1 MCFTESLVLFI
12 VSFFAV
18 LFAVTALSTETLIL
32 LAAVIIP
39 AGAAVIGA
47 ATYKFLNQRRLRKE
61 MKARYLATEAKYYA
75 LKDRRDD
82 LASIRV
88 IGRSLGLEEA
98 AYPFVER
105 CRQIDAA
112 REEVP
117 SSQLV
122 RIDHM
127 ERTVLKLMQTAAQH
141 ADQMSDGTRVEIESS
156 LNAGIALMDASLV
169 KITLSIE
176 EEVTTSAQALSM
188 QLNRMVKLPS

>member
-1 MCFTESLVLFI
+1 MCYAEYLILFTVSCFAAALAVASLSAETLVFLI
-12 VSFFAV
+12 
-18 LFAVTALSTETLIL
+18 AVT
-32 LAAVIIP
+32 IP
-39 AGAAVIGA
+39 IGSAVIGA
-47 ATYKFLNQRRLRKE
+47 ASYKFLNQKRLRKE

-82 LASIRV
+82 LAAVRV

-98 AYPFVER
+98 AYPFVDR

-112 REEVP
+112 REEIP

-122 RIDHM
+122 CIDHM

-141 ADQMSDGTRVEIESS
+141 ADQMSDGTRAEIESS
-156 LNAGIALMDASLV
+156 LNAGIALMDASLG

-176 EEVTTSAQALSM
+176 KEVTTSAQALSM
-188 QLNRMVKLPS
+188 QLNRMVNVPS

>member
-1 MCFTESLVLFI
+1 MCLTEALVVFI

-18 LFAVTALSTETLIL
+18 LFAVTAFSPETLL
-32 LAAVIIP
+32 LLGAVTIP
-39 AGAAVIGA
+39 TGAAVIGA
-47 ATYKFLNQRRLRKE
+47 AIYKFLNQRRLRKE
-61 MKARYLATEAKYYA
+61 MRARYLATEAKYYA

-82 LASIRV
+82 LAAVRV

-98 AYPFVER
+98 AYPFVDR

-112 REEVP
+112 REEIP

-122 RIDHM
+122 CIDHM

-141 ADQMSDGTRVEIESS
+141 ADQMSDGTRAEIESS
-156 LNAGIALMDASLV
+156 LNAGIALMDASLG

-176 EEVTTSAQALSM
+176 KEVTTSAQALSM
-188 QLNRMVKLPS
+188 QLNRMVNAPS